1 MQEKTDRER
10 DGLAGAVRS
19 IQVEFAQIL
28 KKEDKWV
35 IRPRKLEV
43 VTTYNREG
51 KRTSQNFHV
60 RASQDSNE
68 GISKYDSNGNV
79 IEHSQY
85 FEGVFQGKIFCAYDD
100 YGRKIKQ
107 EAYSPDGKL
116 YYKTLQRYDVQGKVA
131 EVIMYNADNTL
142 CDKHTYV
149 NDYDST
155 GNLTKVTV
163 RRWTNIDGNLI
174 YEPLCEIYYNIIYY

>member
-1 MQEKTDRER
+1 MQVQTNRAR
-10 DGLAGAVRS
+10 DGLTGAVQS
-19 IQVEFAQIL
+19 IQLEFAQIL
-28 KKEDKWV
+28 KKEGKWV

-43 VTTYNREG
+43 VTTYDLEG

-60 RASQDSNE
+60 RAFQDSNE

-85 FEGVFQGKIFCAYDD
+85 FEGVFQGKIFCTYDD

-116 YYKTLQRYDVQGKVA
+116 CYKTLQRYDERGKVVEA
-131 EVIMYNADNTL
+131 IMYNADDTL
-142 CDKHTYV
+142 YDKHTYV
-149 NDYDST
+149 NEYDST

-163 RRWTNIDGNLI
+163 RRWINIDGNLI
-174 YEPLCEIYYNIIYY
+174 YEPLCEIYYNITYY